1 MGFMCTPGDDAKN
14 PTQPWFSAEKHRK
27 QHKNSTRMA
36 LHMDM
41 PRRPDLMNQDLGGF
55 FVECPKSVKRHLSTC
70 QGDILSCKREEFRVF
85 LGHKVA
91 TVPEFRKE
99 PFYFAKFVLKTP
111 AQARSSPKS
120 IVKPGL
126 KSRSCGLTMGKV
138 GMLGCCVGLLDA
150 LDPLICRWGCQE
162 KRAKRPDH
170 LPRSKTSGPVVIALE
185 ARANGAE
192 NGRCWE
198 GRYLEKIMG

>member
-1 MGFMCTPGDDAKN
+1 
-14 PTQPWFSAEKHRK
+14 
-27 QHKNSTRMA
+27 
-36 LHMDM
+36 
-41 PRRPDLMNQDLGGF
+41 MNQDLGGF
-55 FVECPKSVKRHLSTC
+55 FVECTKSVKRHLSTC

-126 KSRSCGLTMGKV
+126 KSRSCGVTMGKV

-150 LDPLICRWGCQE
+150 LDPLICR
-162 KRAKRPDH
+162 
-170 LPRSKTSGPVVIALE
+170 
-185 ARANGAE
+185 
-192 NGRCWE
+192 
-198 GRYLEKIMG
+198 